1 MPSTNRNILFPYDL
15 EEVVPTPEEG
25 LKIFRWFLQPPLDD
39 MMMLLTFSTG
49 EQRLFDATVLA
60 GPAFEPLKDEKVFKN
75 CQIVDRI
82 VTWMNEEIDCAPEYM
97 YENSYAYSSP
107 AFAI

>member
-1 MPSTNRNILFPYDL
+1 MFTLNGTVYASEKPENIQI
-15 EEVVPTPEEG
+15 VSA
-25 LKIFRWFLQPPLDD
+25 IPLDD

-75 CQIVDRI
+75 CRVVDGI

-107 AFAI
+107 AFVI

>member
-1 MPSTNRNILFPYDL
+1 MFTLNGIVYASEKPENIQI
-15 EEVVPTPEEG
+15 VSA
-25 LKIFRWFLQPPLDD
+25 IPLDD

-49 EQRLFDATVLA
+49 ERRLFDATVLT

-75 CQIVDRI
+75 CQVVDGI

-97 YENSYAYSSP
+97 YENSYSYSSP